1 MWGGEREHNDIMQ
14 SNTCSVD
21 NILAI
26 LSSKKANILEALNLI
41 GTSPTDIKFYHVF
54 KLATVK
60 ARKTGHLGTGGWAP
74 RFGGAPRFEGGRLV
88 CVFLRNT

>member
-1 MWGGEREHNDIMQ
+1 MNFALCTVFTYSSNIDKTYTPSNSHNLCQ
-14 SNTCSVD
+14 SNMGLYFIPFQITLFIYV
-21 NILAI
+21 
-26 LSSKKANILEALNLI
+26 
-41 GTSPTDIKFYHVF
+41 
-54 KLATVK
+54 ATVK